1 MNDLFIQE
9 DDLLSGSGVAGF
21 GAGDDDDDDEG
32 QSVKSEEYKDEEDEK
47 AEMDLI
53 EQYGED
59 DDEEMVNEDGKKVT
73 LITREG
79 LNKLIEESKYLKE
92 TKRREVAGRIKEAI
106 SYGDLSEN
114 SEYEESKNEQAFV
127 EGRIL
132 ELDEK
137 IKNAKI
143 ISGRKKITKTVQLGT
158 TIHLRNL
165 TKGKDDLEI
174 YTIVGSTEADPFA
187 GKISNESPIGSMLLD
202 KEKGDKVKVIIPAG
216 SVEYQIVK
224 LD

>member
-1 MNDLFIQE
+1 MNNLFVQE
-9 DDLLSGSGVAGF
+9 DDLFNDNSIVVSY
-21 GAGDDDDDDEG
+21 GDDDDDDDAKN
-32 QSVKSEEYKDEEDEK
+32 VKSEEYVDEEDEK
-47 AEMDLI
+47 AELDLM

-59 DDEEMVNEDGKKVT
+59 YDEEMINEDGKKVT
-73 LITREG
+73 LITKEG
-79 LNKLIEESKYLKE
+79 LDKLKEEAKYLKE

-132 ELDEK
+132 ELEEK

-143 ISGRKKITKTVQLGT
+143 ISGRKKVTKTVQLGT
-158 TIHLRNL
+158 TVHLRNL
-165 TKGKDDLEI
+165 TKGKDDLEV
-174 YTIVGSTEADPFA
+174 YTIVGSTEADPLN
-187 GKISNESPIGSMLLD
+187 GKISNESPIGNSLLD

-216 SVEYQIVK
+216 TVEYQIVK